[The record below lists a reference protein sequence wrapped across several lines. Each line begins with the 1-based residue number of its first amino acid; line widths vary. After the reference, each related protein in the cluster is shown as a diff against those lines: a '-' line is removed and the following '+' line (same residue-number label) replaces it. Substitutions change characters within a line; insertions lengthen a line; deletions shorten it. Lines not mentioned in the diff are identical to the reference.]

1 MAPLTLTILVSM
13 LRMHGADATIT
24 SLSAIVASPPEKI
37 RSPTLPEFVQR
48 PRVSRHVGADGLQ
61 SRTFGNDQRSADR

>member
-24 SLSAIVASPPEKI
+24 SLSAIVASPPKDPFAHA
-37 RSPTLPEFVQR
+37 S
-48 PRVSRHVGADGLQ
+48 RV
-61 SRTFGNDQRSADR
+61 RSAPTSVAPCRRGRTAESNFR